1 VNKRFGKILRTLIIL
16 AVTGGLLY
24 LAFRNIDF
32 AEMKE
37 DIWAADFRWVL
48 VSVLLGWLAF
58 VARGIRW
65 IILIDS
71 LGFKANVWNSIHA
84 VTFGYFANLFVPRA
98 GEIARCTSLNQ
109 TDDVPVDKLIGTVIV
124 ERVIDF
130 FFLGLFILA
139 SLILQFD
146 NIIAFFQSVNEAR
159 SSGGDAGEE
168 SNLLTYIGIAF
179 AAGLIVLFA
188 LRKRILAMPL
198 FDKIRSFMF
207 GVLEGMKTVYKM
219 QRKGAF
225 IAYTLFIWAA
235 YFGMIYVNFY
245 SIEGLDILGV
255 ADGVT
260 MTVVGGLGMVVPA
273 QGGIGS
279 YHLAVSYGMTVLGQ
293 SYGLEETIN
302 YQSGL
307 TYATIIHA
315 SQTLMILTS
324 GAIALFALYLARTKK
339 SRSEA

>member
-1 VNKRFGKILRTLIIL
+1 MNKRFGKILRTLIIL

-37 DIWAADFRWVL
+37 DLWAANFYWVG

-58 VARGIRW
+58 VARGLRW
-65 IILIDS
+65 LILIDS
-71 LGFKANVWNSIHA
+71 LGFKAKVWNSIHA

-109 TDDVPVDKLIGTVIV
+109 TDDIPVDKLIGTVIV

-130 FFLGLFILA
+130 FFLGLFVLA

-146 NIIAFFQSVNEAR
+146 NIIAFFQSVNDAR
-159 SSGGDAGEE
+159 SSGGDAPGGA
-168 SNLLTYIGIAF
+168 SLLTYFAI
-179 AAGLIVLFA
+179 AAGIGLVILFIF
-188 LRKRILAMPL
+188 RKRILAMPL
-198 FDKIRSFMF
+198 FAKIRTFMI
-207 GVLEGMKTVYKM
+207 GVFEGMKTVYKM
-219 QRKGAF
+219 KSKGSF

-235 YFGMIYVNFY
+235 YFGMIYVNFF
-245 SIEGLDILGV
+245 SIPGLNVLGV

-307 TYATIIHA
+307 TYATLIHA
-315 SQTLMILTS
+315 SQTLMILIS